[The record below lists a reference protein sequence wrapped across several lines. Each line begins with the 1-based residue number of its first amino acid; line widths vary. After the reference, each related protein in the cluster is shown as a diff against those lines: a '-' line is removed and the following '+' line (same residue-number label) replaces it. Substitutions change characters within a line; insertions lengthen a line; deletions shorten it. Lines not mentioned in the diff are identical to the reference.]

1 MNCPVVVNIDAY
13 DSLSDAHRAVL
24 DESVDESIAYYLEN
38 YGKLLQRWDEILAEK
53 GVEKVTI
60 SDSELSAFR
69 AKAADP
75 IRAAWIADMEAQ
87 GIPGQE
93 LFDLVMTTLENS
105 RNGN

>member
-1 MNCPVVVNIDAY
+1 
-13 DSLSDAHRAVL
+13 
-24 DESVDESIAYYLEN
+24 
-38 YGKLLQRWDEILAEK
+38 
-53 GVEKVTI
+53 
-60 SDSELSAFR
+60 
-69 AKAADP
+69 ADP